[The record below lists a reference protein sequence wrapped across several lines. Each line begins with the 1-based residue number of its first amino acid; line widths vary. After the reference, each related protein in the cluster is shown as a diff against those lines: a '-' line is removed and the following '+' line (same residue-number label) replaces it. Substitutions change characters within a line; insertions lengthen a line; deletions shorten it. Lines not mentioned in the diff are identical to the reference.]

1 MASKCKWNANHDC
14 PKCLTSLAMAQNF
27 TLKSVLGFIYFIFLA
42 NKCPKCEIPIERI
55 SGCPHMTCPC
65 GHEFCW
71 FCLKDHAENL
81 NNLNT
86 VHEPK

>member
-14 PKCLTSLAMAQNF
+14 PKCLTPLATTQNF
-27 TLKSVLGFIYFIFLA
+27 TLKSILGFIYFIFLA

-71 FCLKDHAENL
+71 FCLKDHAENN
-81 NNLNT
+81 NNLYT